1 MMTSE
6 HQ

>member
-6 HQ
+6 HS